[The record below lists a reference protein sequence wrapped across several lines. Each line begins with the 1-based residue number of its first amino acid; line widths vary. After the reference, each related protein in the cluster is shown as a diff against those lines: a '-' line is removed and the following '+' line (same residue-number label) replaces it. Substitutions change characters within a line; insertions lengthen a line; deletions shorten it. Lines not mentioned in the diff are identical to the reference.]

1 MPCGEPTWS
10 ACEDTSLESRMS
22 DCRTRFDH
30 GHDLG
35 DLSVMKTWGLA
46 SSGGYIAACVS
57 LHPGDMVEYT
67 IQSVERSTLVFAEVD
82 NRERRFPW
90 ERDAE
95 HDITE
100 AEAQARILDTI
111 FQGGNGQDGKERSVL
126 TNRIIYAAAFATMQ
140 LGDAVRLERL
150 ERAMKALQKLESATG
165 FAFGPEIAC
174 IESLLMMMD
183 SDSDKQASEI
193 RNMTQHINMDQYV
206 NTPAASRIHE
216 ICSICGENI
225 GWDGL
230 DAASCIRGHTF
241 GKASRFTQQGSL
253 ANNYSPLCFDVSDHP
268 GAWDLEILRKLRARV
283 SR

>member
-1 MPCGEPTWS
+1 MPYGEPTWS
-10 ACEDTSLESRMS
+10 ACVDTSLQSRMS
-22 DCRTRFDH
+22 DCRLRFDH

-46 SSGGYIAACVS
+46 SAGGYIAACVS
-57 LHPGDMVEYT
+57 VHPGDMVEYT
-67 IQSVERSTLVFAEVD
+67 IQSEERSTIVFGEVD
-82 NRERRFPW
+82 TRERRFPW
-90 ERDAE
+90 EKGAE

-111 FQGGNGQDGKERSVL
+111 FQGENGQDGKERSIL
-126 TNRIIYAAAFATMQ
+126 DNKIIYAAACATMH

-150 ERAMKALQKLESATG
+150 ERAMKALQEFESATG

-174 IESLLMMMD
+174 IESLLMMD

-193 RNMTQHINMDQYV
+193 RNMTQKITMDQYV

-216 ICSICGENI
+216 TCSICGESI
-225 GWDGL
+225 GWDSL
-230 DAASCIRGHTF
+230 DAASCIRGHAF
-241 GKASRFTQQGSL
+241 GTTSRFTRQGSL
-253 ANNYSPLCFDVSDHP
+253 ANNYSPLCFDISDHT
-268 GAWDLEILRKLRARV
+268 GAWDLEILRKLQSRV